1 MCKLDLK
8 DAYLSIPITQSHRK
22 YLKFAWQGTVYQ
34 YNVLPFGLATALRAF
49 TKLMKPVLAHLRS
62 KGVRLITYLDNLLI
76 IGKGKREAKEAY
88 QNAKSLMESLGFV
101 TNLEKSQAIA
111 TQKMEFLGFII
122 DSVAM
127 TFRLPKEKVK
137 EIRQKCRCALQ
148 EPMLTIREL
157 AHLIGILA
165 ATRLAVTPA
174 PLHYRSLQAL
184 KIGELL
190 HHHSYESK
198 VLLDH
203 NVSPIHLPPPEMII
217 ESDASNTG
225 WGAHWNN
232 QKIGGQWS
240 ASEFRL
246 HINAKELLAVSSD
259 FSQAPARQ
267 TEHDG
272 RPGVSIEGRQLR
284 VDARSSS
291 IRQIMEALGP
301 CQV

>member
-76 IGKGKREAKEAY
+76 IGKDKREAKEAY
-88 QNAKSLMESLGFV
+88 QNVKSLMESLGFV

-165 ATRLAVTPA
+165 AT
-174 PLHYRSLQAL
+174 
-184 KIGELL
+184 
-190 HHHSYESK
+190 
-198 VLLDH
+198 
-203 NVSPIHLPPPEMII
+203 
-217 ESDASNTG
+217 
-225 WGAHWNN
+225 
-232 QKIGGQWS
+232 
-240 ASEFRL
+240 
-246 HINAKELLAVSSD
+246 
-259 FSQAPARQ
+259 
-267 TEHDG
+267 
-272 RPGVSIEGRQLR
+272 
-284 VDARSSS
+284 
-291 IRQIMEALGP
+291 
-301 CQV
+301 